1 MLVYRGYKMNN
12 TEKIDQIRIY
22 YMNPDLYS
30 KKNKEEIE
38 KISKKVWLIFILVLI
53 TQ

>member
-1 MLVYRGYKMNN
+1 MATKNV
-12 TEKIDQIRIY
+12 T
-22 YMNPDLYS
+22 
-30 KKNKEEIE
+30 KKVTRRRDR